1 MDELVKNVD
10 APTYEVMVEDGIV
23 DVPTLQVKVQL
34 GNTDYLKG

>member
-10 APTYEVMVEDGIV
+10 APTYEVMAEDRIV

-34 GNTDYLKG
+34 GNTSYLKS